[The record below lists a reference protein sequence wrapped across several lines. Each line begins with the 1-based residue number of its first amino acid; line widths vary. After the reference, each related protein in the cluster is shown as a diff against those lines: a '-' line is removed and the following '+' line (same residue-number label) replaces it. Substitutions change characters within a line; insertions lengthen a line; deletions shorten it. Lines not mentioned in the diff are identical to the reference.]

1 MRMCVCSKIS
11 ITFLENWF
19 NIKRRH
25 RGSIICLIDLEM
37 SLTGRS
43 MTWERVVGPVQYVW
57 CMYMDMNEDMLESFE
72 P

>member
-37 SLTGRS
+37 SLTGGS
-43 MTWERVVGPVQYVW
+43 ITWERVVGPVQCMVYVYGYELG
-57 CMYMDMNEDMLESFE
+57 CA
-72 P
+72 